1 MFPEGFATPPSLAQ
15 AWGYFF
21 NGRESKTDKVLEP
34 LNCEVSHPSCILR
47 TLARTAFGVQTIL
60 NYQDHY
66 RMKPIRKLLVANRSE
81 IAIRVCRSAHE
92 LGIRTVAVY
101 THEDR
106 YALHRFKADEAYQI
120 GKGGEPIKAYL
131 DIPAIIRIAKE
142 AGVDAIHP
150 GYGFLSENPA
160 LAAACDAAGII
171 FVGPTV
177 KILEQLGNKITA
189 RELARVAG
197 VPVLGG
203 SSKPIA
209 DVADGQK
216 LAEATG
222 YPVILKAANGGG
234 GRGMRVV
241 LKPEDLAGL
250 FEQAQRESLSAF
262 GSPDIFVEK
271 FIPRPRHIEVQL
283 LGDKHGNL
291 VHLYERDCSVQR
303 RHQKVVEIAP
313 APFLDSKTR
322 DEICAAAIKIGKAVD
337 YQNAGTVEFL
347 YDTDKSDFF
356 FIEVNPRIQVEHT
369 VTEEVTG
376 IDIVKSQ
383 ILVAQGTPL
392 SDPEINL
399 GSQADIKTNGFA
411 IQCRVTSEDPTNN
424 FMPDYGRI
432 SHYRSAGGAGVR
444 LDGGSAFSGAVIN
457 PFYDSLLVKVS
468 VRGRRFGD
476 AAKRMERVLQEFRI
490 RGVKT
495 NIPFLIKV
503 MTHPKFTGG
512 AFTTRFIDE
521 TPELFQFAPRKDRA
535 TKVLSFLAD
544 TILNTGKAHAAIASK
559 VSRLSAPIP
568 DLDLSLPIPDGTK
581 TRLEALRKEHGNEQA
596 AKRFA
601 DWVRTEQRLLITDT
615 TMRDAHQS
623 LLATRFRTHD
633 LLNIADAYARLCPQ
647 FFSLEMWGGATF
659 DTAMR
664 FNKECP
670 WDRLSQLRAKVPNI
684 LFQMLLRASNAVG
697 YTNYPDNIVVE
708 FVKEAAQ
715 AGMDVFRVFD
725 SLNWAPNMQVAME
738 AVVETGMICEAAICY
753 TGDILNPGRPKYDLK
768 YYVNL
773 AKELEKM
780 GAHMLAIKDMAGLCK
795 PAAAAKLV
803 KTLKEEIGIPIH
815 FHTHD
820 TAGIQAAAILQ
831 ASDVGLDV
839 ADAALAP
846 MSGGTSQPNLNA
858 LVEALRF
865 SDRDTGLK
873 TEHLDSLARYWEVV
887 RQYYQPF
894 ETVMLPAT
902 ADLYQHEMPGGQY
915 TNLYQQAKALGM
927 SERWPEICQVYA
939 QVNQLF
945 GDIVKVTPSSK
956 SVGDMALFMVAN
968 ELSSADVLSD
978 KKELSFPESV
988 IDLISGK
995 MGQPPG
1001 GFPLQVQRR
1010 ILKDRPLVTGRPGA
1024 SLLPADFEESAGK
1037 VRAILMR
1044 EPSHREV
1051 VTWLLYP
1058 KVYEEFVA
1066 HVQKNSDT
1074 SDIPTPAFFYGLNP
1088 GEEVSVDI
1096 EQGKR
1101 LIVKFLSVSEPH
1113 PDGQRTVFFELNGQP
1128 RDVTVVDKSLEPKA
1142 SANLKADTANPKH
1155 VGASMPGMISTIA
1168 VQAGDA
1174 VTKGQKLLSL
1184 EAMKM
1189 ETNIAADRDGKI
1201 AQVFIKRG
1209 IQVAAGDLLMTFE

>member
-1 MFPEGFATPPSLAQ
+1 M
-15 AWGYFF
+15 
-21 NGRESKTDKVLEP
+21 KTIK
-34 LNCEVSHPSCILR
+34 
-47 TLARTAFGVQTIL
+47 
-60 NYQDHY
+60 
-66 RMKPIRKLLVANRSE
+66 KLLVANRSE
-81 IAIRVCRSAHE
+81 IAIRICRSAHE
-92 LGIRTVAVY
+92 LQIRTVAIY

-120 GKGGEPIKAYL
+120 GAPGEPIRAYL
-131 DIPAIIRIAKE
+131 DIPAIIRIAKL

-160 LAAACDAAGII
+160 LAAACDEAGII

-177 KILEQLGNKITA
+177 KILESLGNKITA
-189 RELARVAG
+189 REIARAAG

-241 LKPEDLAGL
+241 LKPEDLPGL
-250 FEQAQRESLSAF
+250 FDQAQRESMTAF

-271 FIPRPRHIEVQL
+271 FIRQPRHIEVQL
-283 LGDKHGNL
+283 LGDKHGHL
-291 VHLYERDCSVQR
+291 VHLFERDCSVQR

-313 APFLDSKTR
+313 APFLDSKIR
-322 DEICAAAIKIGKAVD
+322 DAICESAIKIGRAVG

-347 YDTDKSDFF
+347 FDTEKNDYY

-383 ILVAQGTPL
+383 ILVAQGVPL
-392 SDPEINL
+392 DDPEINL

-411 IQCRVTSEDPTNN
+411 IQCRVTTEDPSNN
-424 FMPDYGRI
+424 FMPDYGRV

-444 LDGGSAFSGAVIN
+444 LDSGSAFSGAVIN

-503 MTHPKFTGG
+503 MTHPKFINGG
-512 AFTTRFIDE
+512 FTTRFIDE

-535 TKVLSFLAD
+535 TKMLTFLAD
-544 TILNTGKAHAAIASK
+544 TILNTGKVHASAALK
-559 VSRLSAPIP
+559 VDRSPAPLPKLDLNAPIP
-568 DLDLSLPIPDGTK
+568 PGTRDK
-581 TRLEALRKEHGNEQA
+581 FKELGPKKFSQ
-596 AKRFA
+596 
-601 DWVRTEQRLLITDT
+601 WVRDQKQLLITDT

-647 FFSLEMWGGATF
+647 LFSLEMWGGATF

-670 WDRLSQLRAKVPNI
+670 WDRLVQLRERVPNI

-697 YTNYPDNIVVE
+697 YTNYPDNIVIE

-725 SLNWAPNMQVAME
+725 SLNWAPNMRVAMD
-738 AVVETGMICEAAICY
+738 AVCETGMLCEAAICY

-773 AKELEKM
+773 AKELEKG
-780 GAHMLAIKDMAGLCK
+780 GAHLLAIKDMAGLCK

-820 TAGIQAAAILQ
+820 TAGIQAASILF
-831 ASDVGLDV
+831 ASDVGLDI

-846 MSGGTSQPNLNA
+846 MSGGTSQPNLNT
-858 LVEALRF
+858 LVEAIRF
-865 SDRDTGLK
+865 SDRNPGLE

-927 SERWPEICQVYA
+927 ADRWPEVCRVYA
-939 QVNQLF
+939 EVNQLF

-968 ELSSADVLSD
+968 ELTSADVLNEQKD
-978 KKELSFPESV
+978 LSFPESV

-1001 GFPLQVQRR
+1001 GFPLAVQRR
-1010 ILKDRPLVTGRPGA
+1010 ILRDRPLVTGRPGE
-1024 SLLPADFEESAGK
+1024 SLLPADFASAAEK
-1037 VRAILMR
+1037 VRKIIKR
-1044 EPSHREV
+1044 EPTNRDV

-1058 KVYEEFVA
+1058 KVYEEFSEHQLV
-1066 HVQKNSDT
+1066 NSDT
-1074 SDIPTPAFFYGLNP
+1074 SCLPTPVFFYGQAP
-1088 GEEVSVDI
+1088 GEEISFDI
-1096 EQGKR
+1096 EPGKR
-1101 LIVKFLSVSEPH
+1101 LIVKFLSISDPH
-1113 PDGQRTVFFELNGQP
+1113 PDGKRTVFFELNGQP

-1142 SANLKADTANPKH
+1142 SANIKADSANPKH

-1168 VQAGDA
+1168 VQAGDS

-1189 ETNIAADRDGKI
+1189 ETNLTADRDGKI
-1201 AQVFIKRG
+1201 AQVLVKRG
-1209 IQVAAGDLLMTFE
+1209 TQVAAGDLLMTME